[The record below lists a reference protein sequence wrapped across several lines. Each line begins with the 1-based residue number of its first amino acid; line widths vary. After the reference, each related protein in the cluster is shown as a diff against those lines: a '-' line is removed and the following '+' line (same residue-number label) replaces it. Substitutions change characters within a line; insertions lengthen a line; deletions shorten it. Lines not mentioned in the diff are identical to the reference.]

1 VTTALSTAISHLPH
15 SSDIY
20 LIKTGHASPAVVAER
35 EGAFPRECPSPSKCG
50 LTCQSAPEA
59 STTLELAEDAHV
71 ADTSNYVEIA
81 FGPGSPVGMRHA
93 STSEREAWASWC
105 L

>member
-1 VTTALSTAISHLPH
+1 
-15 SSDIY
+15 
-20 LIKTGHASPAVVAER
+20 
-35 EGAFPRECPSPSKCG
+35 
-50 LTCQSAPEA
+50 
-59 STTLELAEDAHV
+59 V